1 MASEPKPLRLGIV
14 GCGAVTEALHLP
26 ALARCRGL
34 TLAALVDADRARAE
48 RFAAPTGATVL
59 SSHLEFPGKVD
70 AALIAVPNALHAPV
84 TIELLER
91 GIPVLVEKPMALSL
105 ADCDRMIAAA
115 ARSGA
120 TLAVGLGRRFFPA
133 YRFVK
138 RLLDEGG
145 LGELQSFEFREG
157 TVFKWPTVTDAPF
170 RRDAGGGVLR
180 DVGPHTLD
188 LLLWWL
194 GEAASVECFDDAAG
208 GVEANCEIHLTMHN
222 GARGV
227 VEFSR
232 TRNFRRF
239 YRIVGTRGSL
249 EASADWNNPPVTLE
263 VDGRISHRGP
273 VTEAGV
279 IQLTYQD
286 AIVAQLEEFSSAI
299 RERREPAVSGVEG
312 RRAIALI
319 EICAQKRKS
328 LSQPWRESGNES
340 V

>member
-1 MASEPKPLRLGIV
+1 MNPLRLGIV
-14 GCGAVTEALHLP
+14 GCGAVTETLHLP
-26 ALARCRGL
+26 ALKRSPGW
-34 TLAALVDADRARAE
+34 TLAALVDADRARAA
-48 RFAAPTGATVL
+48 RFAAPAGAAVF
-59 SSHLEFPGKVD
+59 SSHLEFSGNID
-70 AALIAVPNALHAPV
+70 AALVAVPNALHAQV
-84 TIELLER
+84 TIDLLDS
-91 GIPVLVEKPMALSL
+91 GIPVLVEKPMALSV

-138 RLLDEGG
+138 RLLDEGA
-145 LGELQSFEFREG
+145 LGPLQSFEFREG

-170 RRDAGGGVLR
+170 RRDAGGGVLM
-180 DVGPHTLD
+180 DSGPHTLD

-194 GEAASVECFDDAAG
+194 GEAEQVACYDDAVG
-208 GVEANCEIHLTMHN
+208 GVEANSEIHLTLRN

-239 YRIVGTRGSL
+239 YRIEGTRGYL
-249 EASADWNNPPVTLE
+249 EASADWNDPPVILE
-263 VDGRISHRGP
+263 VDGRTVHRGP

-279 IQLTYQD
+279 TQLTYQD
-286 AIVAQLEEFSSAI
+286 AIAAELEEFAAAI
-299 RERREPAVSGVEG
+299 REQREPAVPGAEG

-319 EICAQKRKS
+319 ETCAQVRKP
-328 LSQPWRESGNES
+328 LPQPWRDG
-340 V
+340 VPA